1 MRTIFIGDIH
11 GDDVWKQIVNK
22 ESHDRV
28 IFIGDYFD
36 SFDISTDDQLNNF
49 LDIMEYKKT
58 SGKIVV
64 CLIGNHDHHYFSSV
78 NNTRTMG
85 YQRVGSYFIKPV
97 IENNKEHL
105 QIAYKFDNI
114 LCTHAGVTKTFMN
127 SIFGSDGWSLD
138 TVDEDLNELFKY
150 KPLSFCF
157 DSANSGIYSDS
168 YGDDIYQSPIWV
180 RPKSL
185 QKDGLDKKE
194 IIQVVGHTQ
203 QNQID
208 IKGKSTGGRYFYID
222 TLRTSSEYLIYENG
236 TFFVGTV

>member
-11 GDDVWKQIVNK
+11 GDNVWKQIVNK
-22 ESHDRV
+22 EPHDRV

-36 SFDISTDDQLNNF
+36 SFDISTDDQVNNF

-78 NNTRTMG
+78 GNTGTSG
-85 YQRVGSYFIKPV
+85 YQKVGNYVINPV
-97 IENNKEHL
+97 IEAHKEHL

-114 LCTHAGVTKTFMN
+114 LCTHAGVTKTFIN
-127 SIFGSDGWSLD
+127 SIFGNDGWSLD

-157 DSANSGIYSDS
+157 DSVNSGIYSDP
-168 YGDDIYQSPIWV
+168 YGDDIHQSPIWV

-222 TLRTSSEYLIYENG
+222 TLRTSGEYLIYENG
-236 TFFVGTV
+236 TFSVEKI